1 MANATAIGRVEPLP
15 GSFKNRCAAIVRSA
29 LLWDSLN
36 YFGSKVVP
44 GFMGLISVPVFI
56 RLIGLDQY
64 GRFAVIV
71 PVLLA
76 VAGASSGWL
85 AQGILRFHPATNDA
99 HGRDIAFDRAVTA
112 ATITTVL
119 VTSLALAMA
128 LAALRFSLLTLL
140 ASLAFCFSL
149 VVYSITL
156 AKFQA
161 RLQPAIVLRREILR
175 STAGFVIPV
184 VLVAITGRRQFEFVL
199 LGQALAYTMALLS
212 GSRSRAYAIDTGES
226 SQGGRPSDDGSSGQ
240 AIRQLWQFGWA
251 VGLWLLLSQ
260 ALPVIDRWTIQKFAS
275 YTTAGVYASLY
286 EVAVR
291 SFSFLVFP
299 LTQAAHPRIMRAWN
313 EGRFAESH
321 RIIRY
326 SVLAQLIIFVT
337 ILGGVL
343 FASSRITKLI
353 LGFDDPVAARMLPVL
368 LLGGFLWQLALL
380 LHKPLEIAQKTG
392 AMLFAMAAVVVLNI
406 AACFQFIPRYGFQ
419 AASYILAFSACLYI
433 AFTLCLSRFGAFRR
447 FAPAIE
453 P

>member
-1 MANATAIGRVEPLP
+1 MANATAIGQVESVP
-15 GSFKNRCAAIVRSA
+15 GSLASRCAIFLRSA
-29 LLWDSLN
+29 LVGDSLS

-64 GRFAVIV
+64 GRFAVTV
-71 PVLLA
+71 PILMA

-85 AQGILRFHPATNDA
+85 AQGVLRFHPATDDT
-99 HGRDIAFDRAVTA
+99 HGREIAFDRAVTG
-112 ATITTVL
+112 ATIITVL
-119 VTSLALAMA
+119 VTSLALATV
-128 LAALRFSLLTLL
+128 LAGLHYSLLTSL

-149 VVYSITL
+149 VLYSITL

-161 RLQPAIVLRREILR
+161 RLQPTIVLRREILR
-175 STAGFVIPV
+175 STAGFAIPV
-184 VLVAITGRRQFEFVL
+184 VLVVLTGRRQFEFVL
-199 LGQALAYTMALLS
+199 LGQALAYTIAFLP
-212 GSRSRAYAIDTGES
+212 GSRSRGHARDTGES
-226 SQGGRPSDDGSSGQ
+226 LQRALRSDDLSSGQ
-240 AIRQLWQFGWA
+240 TIRQLWHFGWA

-275 YTTAGVYASLY
+275 YTAAGVYASLY

-337 ILGGVL
+337 VLGGVL
-343 FASSRITKLI
+343 FAARRITTLV
-353 LGFDDPVAARMLPVL
+353 LGFDDPLATRMLPML
-368 LLGGFLWQLALL
+368 LAGGFLWQLALL
-380 LHKPLEIAQKTG
+380 LHKPLEIQQRTG
-392 AMLFAMAAVVVLNI
+392 AMLVAMAAVVVLNI
-406 AACFQFIPRYGFQ
+406 AACFQFIPRFGFQ
-419 AASYILAFSACLYI
+419 AASYILVLSACLYT
-433 AFTLCLSRFGAFRR
+433 AFTLCMSRFRAFRK
-447 FAPAIE
+447 FMPAIE

>member
-1 MANATAIGRVEPLP
+1 MANATAIGRVESVR
-15 GSFKNRCAAIVRSA
+15 GSLTNRCAVFLRSA
-29 LLWDSLN
+29 LIWDSLS
-36 YFGSKVVP
+36 YFGGKVVP

-64 GRFAVIV
+64 GRFAVTV
-71 PVLLA
+71 PILMA

-85 AQGILRFHPATNDA
+85 AQGVLRFHPATDDA
-99 HGRDIAFDRAVTA
+99 HGREIAFDRAVTR

-119 VTSLALAMA
+119 VTSLALAML
-128 LAALRFSLLTLL
+128 LAGLHYSLLTSF

-149 VVYSITL
+149 VVYSIAL

-184 VLVAITGRRQFEFVL
+184 ALVAITGRRHFEFLL
-199 LGQALAYTMALLS
+199 LGQALAYTIAFLPS
-212 GSRSRAYAIDTGES
+212 SRSRGHARDTGES
-226 SQGGRPSDDGSSGQ
+226 SQSGLRADDFSSGRT
-240 AIRQLWQFGWA
+240 IRQLWQFGWA

-275 YTTAGVYASLY
+275 YSSAGVYASLY

-337 ILGGVL
+337 VLGGVL
-343 FASSRITKLI
+343 FAAHGITRLV
-353 LGFDDPVAARMLPVL
+353 LGFNDPVATRMLPVL
-368 LLGGFLWQLALL
+368 LVGGFLWQLALL
-380 LHKPLEIAQKTG
+380 LHKPLEIAQRTG
-392 AMLFAMAAVVVLNI
+392 AMLVAMAAVVVLNI
-406 AACFQFIPRYGFQ
+406 AACFQFIPRFGFQ
-419 AASYILAFSACLYI
+419 AASYILVLSACLYI
-433 AFTLCLSRFGAFRR
+433 AFTLCMSRFGAFRR
-447 FAPAIE
+447 FMPAIE
-453 P
+453 H